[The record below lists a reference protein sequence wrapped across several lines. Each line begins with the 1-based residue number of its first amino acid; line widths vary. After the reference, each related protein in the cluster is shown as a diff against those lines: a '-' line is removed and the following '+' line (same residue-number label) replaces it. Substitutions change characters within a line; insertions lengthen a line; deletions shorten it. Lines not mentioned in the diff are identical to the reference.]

1 MKYWRSM
8 WLTPSLESGKT
19 KLFRELKAGRPDRS
33 VWLIALSES
42 PGHLLDIYPGKTL
55 RQKHY
60 KKSEQIVIAAAGTK
74 EEALRSVDDTGD
86 GVYVFVITSDN
97 RESVFADKNSIFNL
111 MLPYASVEETEA
123 LLKTLPCNGMR

>member
-74 EEALRSVDDTGD
+74 EEAEELSCSILYSCYMQSGD
-86 GVYVFVITSDN
+86 FS
-97 RESVFADKNSIFNL
+97 ADSIF
-111 MLPYASVEETEA
+111 A
-123 LLKTLPCNGMR
+123 LVNPG